1 MKIPY
6 MFCGMWKN
14 LVFGDKNSD
23 MCLLHKIKSFN
34 LKIIRSVFFRTK
46 KKMVFQFVNDQ
57 ICFLV
62 TKKKGF

>member
-1 MKIPY
+1 

-34 LKIIRSVFFRTK
+34 LKNIRSVFFRTK
-46 KKMVFQFVNDQ
+46 KNVFFY
-57 ICFLV
+57 L
-62 TKKKGF
+62 